1 MDDFERDIESIM
13 EKLRGD
19 LDDFEYS
26 RLLRLRD
33 RLLMLH
39 KRNMVKINHSVM
51 ELVCAKYLIKRGFRV
66 EIEYTL
72 NGVSCDIYAIKGLG
86 TLIVEVETGFVPPEH
101 ALDPQRYLRARI
113 ASKIIRYS
121 SYANKF
127 CLATPPHYIMPIPRA
142 LLKPPRYRT
151 EVEVETLKRLCDL
164 YYTRPPVTLEEVR
177 NARLHSI
184 YVIDVDEA
192 SVMEMDVEVYADRG
206 LWDVSA
212 LRWIMENL

>member
-1 MDDFERDIESIM
+1 MNAFERDVESII
-13 EKLRGD
+13 EKLRIN
-19 LDDFEYS
+19 LDERGFS

-33 RLLMLH
+33 RLLELH
-39 KRNMVKINHSVM
+39 KRNIVKINHSVM

-66 EIEYTL
+66 EVEYTL

-127 CLATPPHYIMPIPRA
+127 CLATPPHYIMPIPKA
-142 LLKPPRYRT
+142 LLKPPRFRT
-151 EVEVETLKRLCDL
+151 EAEIETLKRLCDL
-164 YYTRPPVTLEEVR
+164 YYSRPPVTLEEVR

-184 YVIDVDEA
+184 YIVEVDEA
-192 SVMEMDVEVYADRG
+192 YVVEVDVEDYADKA
-206 LWDVSA
+206 LWETSSIEE
-212 LRWIMENL
+212 LG

>member
-1 MDDFERDIESIM
+1 MDDFERDIESIV
-13 EKLRGD
+13 EKLRVD
-19 LDDFEYS
+19 LDDSEYS

-66 EIEYTL
+66 EVEYTL

-113 ASKIIRYS
+113 TSKIIRYS

-127 CLATPPHYIMPIPRA
+127 CLATPPYYIMPIPKA

-151 EVEVETLKRLCDL
+151 EMEIRILKRLCDL
-164 YYTRPPVTLEEVR
+164 YYRNPPVALDEVR

-184 YVIDVDEA
+184 YVVDVDEA
-192 SVMEMDVEVYADRG
+192 SVVEVDVEAYAERG
-206 LWDVSA
+206 LWDIST
-212 LRWIMENL
+212 LDMENL